1 MRMPVAALALL
12 LLVALPRAALAQ
24 GTLPVIV
31 FPGGFRTCSAATRGW
46 SARRS
51 WAQAHQRQ
59 LVGYIRAYRA
69 GLAWLY
75 DRTNRAEALAVLLS
89 SYERTRR

>member
-1 MRMPVAALALL
+1 MRMPVAAPALL
-12 LLVALPRAALAQ
+12 QGLVGA
-24 GTLPVIV
+24 
-31 FPGGFRTCSAATRGW
+31 
-46 SARRS
+46 ARRS

-75 DRTNRAEALAVLLS
+75 DRANRAEALAVLLS